1 MSEQNA
7 VKIMQ
12 LLQDFG
18 FGSVG
23 LQASDF
29 LNPQAVIQLGYEPNR
44 IDLLT
49 NLDGVDFQTAK
60 PQAVQATFAGRTISV
75 ISKHHLIINKRTV
88 SRPRCRRRRR
98 ASQVFGPLNHRPPN
112 WPKSNNATPW
122 LQGCNRNR

>member
-1 MSEQNA
+1 MAVHGVPRYTKDLDIWIDMSEEDA

-12 LLQDFG
+12 VLQDFG

-88 SRPRCRRRRR
+88 SRPRDLVD
-98 ASQVFGPLNHRPPN
+98 AAELE
-112 WPKSNNATPW
+112 AI
-122 LQGCNRNR
+122 